1 MKGTWKKWCI
11 LALTVLL
18 MLSGCTSS
26 TYPPPSFELKVDVL
40 KPGVLYNADFSVP
53 RNGTFA
59 PMKLEFGQSHTQY
72 ELVLRIADTVPGRLE
87 REQQE
92 AEGLIRKAGV
102 MDFSHISLWKVIGSW
117 GDDRYIDKL
126 SVKQLVSSV
135 ARGGRGIKLSR
146 SNQARIGIQCFWCT
160 QCDVL
165 EIWVQRVDQKVEL
178 GWHHC
183 TGYGQ
188 HTSA

>member
-1 MKGTWKKWCI
+1 MKGTWKKCRI

-26 TYPPPSFELKVDVL
+26 TYPPPSFELKVYVL
-40 KPGVLYNADFSVP
+40 KPGVLYDADFSVP

-92 AEGLIRKAGV
+92 AEGLIRKVGV

-117 GDDRYIDKL
+117 GDDR
-126 SVKQLVSSV
+126 
-135 ARGGRGIKLSR
+135 
-146 SNQARIGIQCFWCT
+146 
-160 QCDVL
+160 
-165 EIWVQRVDQKVEL
+165 
-178 GWHHC
+178 
-183 TGYGQ
+183 
-188 HTSA
+188 